1 MSNKSRGNILVI
13 VQFVLLAVI
22 FFAPRT
28 QVWRLPMWASVA
40 VSGLF
45 VAGVIIAVLGVVGL
59 GASLTANPVPR
70 EKATLKTRGLFAAVR
85 HPIYSGILLA
95 SLAFALRYGSLWSA
109 VGAIALV
116 VLFAFKARF
125 EERMLLDTYPAYA
138 EYAARV
144 GRFIPWV
151 GRLKAPVK
159 KPAGK

>member
-1 MSNKSRGNILVI
+1 MSNKARGNILVI
-13 VQFVLLAVI
+13 IQFALLAVI

-28 QVWRLPMWASVA
+28 QVWRLPMWASVT

-70 EKATLKTRGLFAAVR
+70 EKATLKTRGLFALVR

-95 SLAFALRYGSLWSA
+95 SLSFALRYGSLWSA
-109 VGAIALV
+109 VGAIVLV
-116 VLFAFKARF
+116 VLFAIKARF

-159 KPAGK
+159 SAGK